1 MENQSITI
9 KKLHLII
16 IIVVSILVG
25 SLGTVL
31 ITKINNNSVGDVDLF
46 DGLYM
51 DVSGKTSDGTL
62 YLSNSY
68 MKKDYDS
75 TDSDLSKFYSTITYK
90 ANKEHNLSNGDKVK
104 VTANFNKR
112 NAQKL
117 GIKESKSTK
126 VITIK
131 GLTENYRNPSD
142 IGKKNIEKLFKYAK
156 RDANKEIVGEY
167 GIKSGY
173 SLKGA
178 YYLVE
183 DKTTKSNSVWNDFV
197 FVYKLNE
204 TYKSVDYVFMFYEN
218 IDSDFFKENSSF
230 DPDISTKFGLYG
242 EYRGDYNIDYLAK
255 NNGDI
260 EKSLIQYVNERSNN
274 YQSYSVYKLK
284 EGEN

>member
-1 MENQSITI
+1 MENQLITI

-16 IIVVSILVG
+16 LVVVSILVG

-31 ITKINNNSVGDVDLF
+31 ITKINNNSVGNVDLF

-51 DVSGKTSDGTL
+51 DASGKTSDGTL

-68 MKKDYDS
+68 INKDYDS
-75 TDSDLSKFYSTITYK
+75 TDSELSKFYSTITYSS
-90 ANKEHNLSNGDKVK
+90 NKKYNLSNGEKVK

-117 GIKESKSTK
+117 GIKEYKPTK

-173 SLKGA
+173 NLKGA

-183 DKTTKSNSVWNDFV
+183 DKTTKSNNVWNDFV

-204 TYKSVDYVFMFYEN
+204 PHEGADYLFMFYEDV
-218 IDSDFFKENSSF
+218 DSDFFKENSSF
-230 DPDISTKFGLYG
+230 GPDISTKLGLYG
-242 EYRGDYNIDYLAK
+242 EYRGDYNIDYLTK

-260 EKSLIQYVNERSNN
+260 EKSLIQYVNERSDN
-274 YQSYSVYKLK
+274 QKSYSVYKLK
-284 EGEN
+284 GKK

>member
-75 TDSDLSKFYSTITYK
+75 TDSELSKFYSTITYK

-117 GIKESKSTK
+117 GIKESKPTK

-131 GLTENYRNPSD
+131 GLTENYINPSD

-183 DKTTKSNSVWNDFV
+183 DKTTKYNSVWNDFV

-260 EKSLIQYVNERSNN
+260 EKV
-274 YQSYSVYKLK
+274 
-284 EGEN
+284 

>member
-1 MENQSITI
+1 MKDQLITI
-9 KKLHLII
+9 KKIHLII
-16 IIVVSILVG
+16 VVVGSIIVG
-25 SLGTVL
+25 SLGTIF
-31 ITKINNNSVGDVDLF
+31 ITKINNNSAEDVDLF
-46 DGLYM
+46 DGLTVYA
-51 DVSGKTSDGTL
+51 SGITSEGS
-62 YLSNSY
+62 LSLRNNY
-68 MKKDYDS
+68 ANKDYDS
-75 TDSDLSKFYSTITYK
+75 TDSELSKFYSTITYK

-117 GIKESKSTK
+117 GINEYKPTK

-183 DKTTKSNSVWNDFV
+183 DKTTKSNSVWNDIV

-204 TYKSVDYVFMFYEN
+204 TYKGVDYVFMFYED

-230 DPDISTKFGLYG
+230 GPDISTKFGLYG
-242 EYRGDYNIDYLAK
+242 EYRGDYNKDYLAK

-274 YQSYSVYKLK
+274 YKSYSVYKLK
-284 EGEN
+284 EGEK

>member
-16 IIVVSILVG
+16 IIVVSILAG
-25 SLGTVL
+25 SLGTSL
-31 ITKINNNSVGDVDLF
+31 ITKINNNSAEDIDLF
-46 DGLYM
+46 DGLYV
-51 DVSGKTSDGTL
+51 DTSGKTSDGTL

-68 MKKDYDS
+68 INKDYDS
-75 TDSDLSKFYSTITYK
+75 TDSELSKFYSTITYK

-117 GIKESKSTK
+117 GIKEYKPTK

-142 IGKKNIEKLFKYAK
+142 IGKKNIGKLFKYAK

-183 DKTTKSNSVWNDFV
+183 DKTTKSNGVWNDFV

-204 TYKSVDYVFMFYEN
+204 PYEGADYMFMFYKY

-230 DPDISTKFGLYG
+230 GPDISTKFGLCG
-242 EYRGDYNIDYLAK
+242 EYRGDYNKDYLAK

-260 EKSLIQYVNERSNN
+260 EKSLIQFMNERSNN
-274 YQSYSVYKLK
+274 NKSYSAYKLEK
-284 EGEN
+284 